1 MASVAIDET
10 IKGLRFEKS
19 ITKYDYPRII
29 TRYDFPLLIL
39 AADAK
44 NTCWVLSWAG
54 TNEKDDVDMSYS
66 SIRDVWY
73 AFPVSEVR
81 RRQILEERI
90 SLRKAIL
97 ENESGVFLLTTR
109 RPLSGSS
116 DIMESKEIGHK
127 SIESDTLPLADI
139 SIKGKVLS

>member
-1 MASVAIDET
+1 MANVAIDET
-10 IKGLRFEKS
+10 IKRLRFEKS

-54 TNEKDDVDMSYS
+54 TNEKDDVDMPYS
-66 SIRDVWY
+66 SIRDIWY
-73 AFPVSEVR
+73 AFPVTEVR

-97 ENESGVFLLTTR
+97 ENESGIFLFTTR
-109 RPLSGSS
+109 RPLSSS
-116 DIMESKEIGHK
+116 NDMMESKEIGHK
-127 SIESDTLPLADI
+127 SIESDMLPLADI